1 MKKEACSLEY
11 SIRGEKVN
19 IFFFKE
25 TAYDCNKMN
34 ATAVCSGKYCPQWSH
49 IAQASCLFRHL
60 YGTMVPLVPVYFPPL
75 GSVTLPKNLLTKGSI
90 EEILSSQKVID
101 ENVEKLRNEQ
111 PEDLEPINDG
121 DIEFVPEVIGNIN
134 VDQLIKK
141 LGIVGS

>member
-1 MKKEACSLEY
+1 MQYK
-11 SIRGEKVN
+11 GEK
-19 IFFFKE
+19 IDRFFFKE

-34 ATAVCSGKYCPQWSH
+34 ATAVCSGKYCPHWSR

-60 YGTMVPLVPVYFPPL
+60 YGRMVAFVPVYFPPL
-75 GSVTLPKNLLTKGSI
+75 GSVSLPKNLLTKGSI

-111 PEDLEPINDG
+111 PEDLEPMNDG
-121 DIEFVPEVIGNIN
+121 DIEYVPEVIGNIN